1 MLRWLWTCWL
11 KLWAVAYGGPSNP
24 LQWRPMK
31 PALNADVSTLDGILH
46 ALYEVLSGP
55 AGQARDWERYRSLFT
70 ESARLIVVVAV
81 AGEKPRANQLT
92 LEDYIRRVE
101 PIFAVEDFWER
112 ETSRQTET
120 FGRVAHVLSAY
131 ESLRDPKG
139 QPFERGANSMQ
150 LFYDD
155 SRWWVV
161 SVMWNTSRS
170 S

>member
-1 MLRWLWTCWL
+1 
-11 KLWAVAYGGPSNP
+11 
-24 LQWRPMK
+24 MK
-31 PALNADVSTLDGILH
+31 PEIESDVSTLDGIVH

-55 AGQARDWERYRSLFT
+55 AGQARDWERYRTLFIAG
-70 ESARLIVVVAV
+70 ARLIVVVAV
-81 AGEKPRANQLT
+81 TGEKPRARQLT
-92 LEDYIRRVE
+92 VEDYIRRVE
-101 PIFAVEDFWER
+101 PIFAIEDFWER

-120 FGRVAHVLSAY
+120 FGRVAHVLSSY
-131 ESLRDPKG
+131 ESLRDPNG
-139 QPFERGANSMQ
+139 LPFERGANSMQ

>member
-1 MLRWLWTCWL
+1 
-11 KLWAVAYGGPSNP
+11 
-24 LQWRPMK
+24 MK
-31 PALNADVSTLDGILH
+31 PALESDVSTLDGILH

-55 AGQARDWERYRSLFT
+55 AGKPRDWERYRSLFI
-70 ESARLIVVVAV
+70 EGARMIVVVAV
-81 AGEKPRANQLT
+81 AGEKPRARQLT

-101 PIFAVEDFWER
+101 PIFAVENFWER
-112 ETSRQTET
+112 ETSRQSET
-120 FGRVAHVLSAY
+120 FGRVAHVLSRY

-139 QPFERGANSMQ
+139 PAFEHGANSMQ

-170 S
+170 A

>member
-1 MLRWLWTCWL
+1 
-11 KLWAVAYGGPSNP
+11 
-24 LQWRPMK
+24 MK
-31 PALNADVSTLDGILH
+31 PALKSDVSTLDGILH

-55 AGQARDWERYRSLFT
+55 AGQPRDWERYRSLFL
-70 ESARLIVVVAV
+70 ESARLIVVAAV
-81 AGEKPRANQLT
+81 TGEKPRANQLT

-101 PIFAVEDFWER
+101 PIFAVENFWER

-131 ESLRDPKG
+131 ESLRDPNG
-139 QPFERGANSMQ
+139 PPFERGANSMQ

>member
-1 MLRWLWTCWL
+1 
-11 KLWAVAYGGPSNP
+11 
-24 LQWRPMK
+24 MK
-31 PALNADVSTLDGILH
+31 PALESDVSTLDGIMN

-55 AGQARDWERYRSLFT
+55 AGQPRDWERYRSLFI
-70 ESARLIVVVAV
+70 EGARLMPVVAV
-81 AGEKPRANQLT
+81 AGQKPHVRQLT
-92 LEDYIRRVE
+92 VEDYIRRVE
-101 PIFAVEDFWER
+101 PIFAVENFWER
-112 ETSRQTET
+112 ETSRQTEII
-120 FGRVAHVLSAY
+120 GRIAHVLSKY

-139 QPFERGANSMQ
+139 PPFEHDANSIQ

>member
-1 MLRWLWTCWL
+1 
-11 KLWAVAYGGPSNP
+11 
-24 LQWRPMK
+24 MK
-31 PALNADVSTLDGILH
+31 PALESDVSNLDGILH

-55 AGQARDWERYRSLFT
+55 AGQPRDWERYRSLFMDG
-70 ESARLIVVVAV
+70 ARLIVVAAV
-81 AGEKPRANQLT
+81 AGEKPRAHQLT

-101 PIFAVEDFWER
+101 TIFAVEDFWER

-139 QPFERGANSMQ
+139 PPFERGANSIQ
-150 LFYDD
+150 LFHDD

>member
-1 MLRWLWTCWL
+1 
-11 KLWAVAYGGPSNP
+11 
-24 LQWRPMK
+24 MK
-31 PALNADVSTLDGILH
+31 PALKSDVSTLDGILH

-55 AGQARDWERYRSLFT
+55 AGQPRDWERYSSLFT
-70 ESARLIVVVAV
+70 ENARLIVVVAV
-81 AGEKPRANQLT
+81 AGEKPHARQLT

-120 FGRVAHVLSAY
+120 LGRVAHVLSKY
-131 ESLRDPKG
+131 ESLRDPNG
-139 QPFERGANSMQ
+139 PPFEHGANSMQ

-161 SVMWNTSRS
+161 SIMWNTSRS